1 VDDQEKILAP
11 LRKFR
16 RTAVGLALLITLLVA
31 GVTFPFHRIAA
42 HGVLLGGFTGVL
54 GFWIIAVRLQKL
66 ALKPQQNVKFAALT
80 MTGWRFALYG
90 VVLYRAYRLDPE
102 EYTALLGAMG
112 GIMVIR
118 FVLIY
123 LGLTGIDLKSKK
135 SGTTAELDR

>member
-1 VDDQEKILAP
+1 MDDREKILAP

-16 RTAVGLALLITLLVA
+16 RTAVRLALSITALMA
-31 GVTFPFHRIAA
+31 AATFPFHRVAA
-42 HGVLLGGFTGVL
+42 QGILLGGFAGVL

-80 MTGWRFALYG
+80 MTGYRFALYG
-90 VVLYRAYRLDPE
+90 VVLYRAYALDRE
-102 EYTALLGAMG
+102 DYTGLLGAMA

-123 LGLTGIDLKSKK
+123 LGLTGIDLKAK
-135 SGTTAELDR
+135 SSGDTAELDR